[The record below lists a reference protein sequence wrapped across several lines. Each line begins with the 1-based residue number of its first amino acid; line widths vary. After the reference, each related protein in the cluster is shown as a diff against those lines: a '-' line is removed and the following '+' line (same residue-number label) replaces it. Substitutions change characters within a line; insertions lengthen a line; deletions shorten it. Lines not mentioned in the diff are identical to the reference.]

1 MSKTDNDDSMMAE
14 CGNCRAVIPSDSTE
28 CPECN
33 IKFSGMSEE
42 DLGECGA
49 CGFLVP
55 LESTSCSSCG
65 VIFVADDVMDVLR
78 KWLSNT
84 GLNIKSLFDKFDTNG
99 DGIID
104 SDELR
109 KGLLSLNLADL
120 PPSQVERLIEQI
132 DIDGDGKIDL
142 AELEK
147 SVTGSDYVASKDET
161 EEDSDKGEEDEADEE
176 TEEDSDKVEEDE
188 VDEKTEED
196 SDEVEEDEAEE
207 DDSVAAKEDEA
218 DAEKAMI
225 NLCNAIISNGMTIRE
240 AFESIDKDGDG
251 RINGPE
257 LQAGL
262 KALAGDELSAFEVVA
277 ILGTMDEDGDGTL
290 DPMELVK
297 ALESL
302 DMDLT
307 VDHTPEQGDESN
319 EILPDDI
326 LKLMID
332 AMDRND
338 SNPATIF
345 HALDEDGDKF
355 ISVEE
360 LTNTIN
366 DVLEEDEISEDSIS
380 NFVATLDTDS
390 DGNIDIIEFISAIE
404 GEIGIDS
411 VDDDEEE
418 KIPKE
423 FPSAIQSSMMSKKW
437 SDIWWPLI
445 HAAFFIFI
453 LAWVVNGSIGLVDG
467 SGGPVELDSK
477 YGMGFEGVSDG
488 EIYSCDSDVQAD
500 KCANSLT
507 PFSGENGAS
516 SMPKGFYAD
525 GIFFIILGI
534 IGMGGSMFTHLVLAK
549 GWRARVKA
557 MKEVES
563 DTEDAKEASEGD
575 DEDDSDSDDEGD
587 SDDDEEQVKEESDGD
602 SDSDDEEDSDEE
614 DSDEEDDIDIGSHI
628 GLTVEDEDFF
638 GVIIEFDDEDKLVT
652 IKEDG
657 SGDEITGYQD
667 EMFLE

>member
-1 MSKTDNDDSMMAE
+1 MSETDNDEIAKAE

-49 CGFLVP
+49 CGTLVP

-120 PPSQVERLIEQI
+120 PPSQVDRLIEQI

-147 SVTGSDYVASKDET
+147 SVTGSDYVASKDESEEDSGKEDEV
-161 EEDSDKGEEDEADEE
+161 EEDSDKEDEVEEESDEEKDSEEESDEEDSEDDDGSDEE
-176 TEEDSDKVEEDE
+176 KESEEESDEEDSDDDSDV
-188 VDEKTEED
+188 ED
-196 SDEVEEDEAEE
+196 SGEE
-207 DDSVAAKEDEA
+207 
-218 DAEKAMI
+218 
-225 NLCNAIISNGMTIRE
+225 
-240 AFESIDKDGDG
+240 
-251 RINGPE
+251 
-257 LQAGL
+257 
-262 KALAGDELSAFEVVA
+262 
-277 ILGTMDEDGDGTL
+277 
-290 DPMELVK
+290 
-297 ALESL
+297 
-302 DMDLT
+302 
-307 VDHTPEQGDESN
+307 GDESI

-338 SNPATIF
+338 TNPATIF

-360 LTNTIN
+360 LSNTIN
-366 DVLEEDEISEDSIS
+366 DVLEGEEIAQESIS
-380 NFVATLDTDS
+380 DFVATLDADS
-390 DGNIDIIEFISAIE
+390 DGNIDIIEFITAIE
-404 GEIGIDS
+404 NEIGLDS
-411 VDDDEEE
+411 MDDEEEE

-453 LAWVVNGSIGLVDG
+453 LAWVVNGFIGPVDG
-467 SGGPVELDSK
+467 SGGPVELDSHHQI
-477 YGMGFEGVSDG
+477 GFEGFDEG
-488 EIYSCDSDVQAD
+488 DIYPCDSDEQAD
-500 KCANSLT
+500 ACANSLT

-516 SMPKGFYAD
+516 SMPKGFYTD
-525 GIFFIILGI
+525 GIIFILLGA

-557 MKEVES
+557 MKEVEG
-563 DTEDAKEASEGD
+563 DTEDAKEASESEDDEESDSDEEATDDEEAGD
-575 DEDDSDSDDEGD
+575 DEDQVEEESDDETEGD
-587 SDDDEEQVKEESDGD
+587 SEDDGG
-602 SDSDDEEDSDEE
+602 SDE
-614 DSDEEDDIDIGSHI
+614 DDDIDIGSHV

-638 GVIIEFDDEDKLVT
+638 GVIIEFDDEDGLVT

>member
-1 MSKTDNDDSMMAE
+1 MSETDNDEIAKAE

-49 CGFLVP
+49 CGTLVP

-120 PPSQVERLIEQI
+120 PPSQVDRLIEQI

-147 SVTGSDYVASKDET
+147 SVTGSDYVASKDES
-161 EEDSDKGEEDEADEE
+161 EEDSDKEDEVEEESVEEESNDDSDEGE
-176 TEEDSDKVEEDE
+176 DSEEESDEEEDSDDENVEEESDDDE
-188 VDEKTEED
+188 ENDDEED
-196 SDEVEEDEAEE
+196 SEEEGE
-207 DDSVAAKEDEA
+207 
-218 DAEKAMI
+218 
-225 NLCNAIISNGMTIRE
+225 
-240 AFESIDKDGDG
+240 
-251 RINGPE
+251 GP
-257 LQAGL
+257 
-262 KALAGDELSAFEVVA
+262 
-277 ILGTMDEDGDGTL
+277 I
-290 DPMELVK
+290 
-297 ALESL
+297 
-302 DMDLT
+302 
-307 VDHTPEQGDESN
+307 

-326 LKLMID
+326 IKLLIE
-332 AMDRND
+332 AMDRD
-338 SNPATIF
+338 DTNPATIF

-355 ISVEE
+355 ISAEE
-360 LTNTIN
+360 LSNTIN
-366 DVLEEDEISEDSIS
+366 DVLEGEEIAETSIS
-380 NFVATLDTDS
+380 DFIGTLDADS
-390 DGNIDIIEFISAIE
+390 DGNIDIVEFITAIE
-404 GEIGIDS
+404 NEIGLDS
-411 VDDDEEE
+411 MDDEEEE

-437 SDIWWPLI
+437 NDVWWPLI

-453 LAWVVNGSIGLVDG
+453 LAWVANGFIGLVDG
-467 SGGPVELDSK
+467 SGGPVELDSHHQ
-477 YGMGFEGVSDG
+477 MGFDVFDEGD
-488 EIYSCDSDVQAD
+488 IYPCDSEIQAD
-500 KCANSLT
+500 GCANSLT

-516 SMPKGFYAD
+516 SMPKGFYTD
-525 GIFFIILGI
+525 GIIFILLGA
-534 IGMGGSMFTHLVLAK
+534 IGMGGSLFTHLVLAK

-557 MKEVES
+557 MKEVEG
-563 DTEDAKEASEGD
+563 DTEDAKEASE
-575 DEDDSDSDDEGD
+575 SDDA
-587 SDDDEEQVKEESDGD
+587 EES
-602 SDSDDEEDSDEE
+602 DSDEE
-614 DSDEEDDIDIGSHI
+614 ANDDEEASDDEDQVEEESDDESDEDSEDDDGSDEDDDIDIGSKI

-638 GVIIEFDDEDKLVT
+638 GVIIEFDDEDGLVT
-652 IKEDG
+652 IKENG